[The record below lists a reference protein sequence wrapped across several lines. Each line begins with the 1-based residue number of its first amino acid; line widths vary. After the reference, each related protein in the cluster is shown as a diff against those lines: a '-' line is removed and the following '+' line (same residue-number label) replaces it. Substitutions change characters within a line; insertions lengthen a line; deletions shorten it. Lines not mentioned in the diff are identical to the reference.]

1 MTTTFFL
8 VRHGAH
14 ALLDRVLLG
23 RTLDV
28 SIDDRGHRQATAL
41 AEWFARDRID
51 VVQSSPRER
60 TLQTARPIAARLGVP
75 LQIETA
81 LDEID
86 CGQWSGRGFD
96 ELRARSDW
104 QEWNRSRST
113 ARPPGGES
121 MAEAQQRIV
130 AHLINVHSSHPGG
143 RVVLVSHCDVIR
155 AAVLHYIGISLDDY
169 DAVEIA
175 PAAVTGLEL
184 NGRGGKVLALN
195 TMVPA

>member
-1 MTTTFFL
+1 
-8 VRHGAH
+8 
-14 ALLDRVLLG
+14 
-23 RTLDV
+23 
-28 SIDDRGHRQATAL
+28 
-41 AEWFARDRID
+41 
-51 VVQSSPRER
+51 
-60 TLQTARPIAARLGVP
+60 
-75 LQIETA
+75 
-81 LDEID
+81 
-86 CGQWSGRGFD
+86 
-96 ELRARSDW
+96 
-104 QEWNRSRST
+104 
-113 ARPPGGES
+113 